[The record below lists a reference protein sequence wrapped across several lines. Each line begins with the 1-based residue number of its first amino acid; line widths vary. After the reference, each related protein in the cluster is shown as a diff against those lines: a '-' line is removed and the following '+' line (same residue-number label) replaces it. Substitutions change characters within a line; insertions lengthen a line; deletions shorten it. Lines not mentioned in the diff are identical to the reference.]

1 MSAQDLWDKLDAL
14 PWPGPWVAHTFEIDC
29 PCPNGEH
36 CGDTH
41 DCAEVED
48 RTAYPASPEKPAEPG
63 HGQCVVQINTP
74 GLETFAKPCAEFIAA
89 ARNELPAIRA
99 RLAEL
104 EAQLL
109 DDAAKL
115 QEGIALVAAKAHERL
130 RATAEALARYGEHDG
145 DCAASAV
152 GAPGDARCTCGYD
165 DAVAN
170 PAPPLRPRI

>member
-109 DDAAKL
+109 DDAA
-115 QEGIALVAAKAHERL
+115 
-130 RATAEALARYGEHDG
+130 DG
-145 DCAASAV
+145 M
-152 GAPGDARCTCGYD
+152 GDD
-165 DAVAN
+165 DEEKK
-170 PAPPLRPRI
+170 R

>member
-14 PWPGPWVAHTFEIDC
+14 PWPGPWVAHTFEVDC

-89 ARNELPAIRA
+89 ARNELPAIRD
-99 RLAEL
+99 RMLAL
-104 EAQLL
+104 ESAAKALMKVTSGDPNLCPEWERL
-109 DDAAKL
+109 DDA
-115 QEGIALVAAKAHERL
+115 L
-130 RATAEALARYGEHDG
+130 RMQDVVVVTD
-145 DCAASAV
+145 
-152 GAPGDARCTCGYD
+152 TK
-165 DAVAN
+165 
-170 PAPPLRPRI
+170 PLRPRSDETPTKEGVKDR

>member
-89 ARNELPAIRA
+89 ARNELPAIRDRMLALESAA
-99 RLAEL
+99 RNLLNATQGDPNLCPEW
-104 EAQLL
+104 EHL
-109 DDAAKL
+109 DDML
-115 QEGIALVAAKAHERL
+115 RMQDVVVAQDPK
-130 RATAEALARYGEHDG
+130 
-145 DCAASAV
+145 
-152 GAPGDARCTCGYD
+152 
-165 DAVAN
+165 
-170 PAPPLRPRI
+170 PLRPLADETPET

>member
-99 RLAEL
+99 RFQVSSLKTYFPSEWQREHNISYV
-104 EAQLL
+104 EAHL
-109 DDAAKL
+109 
-115 QEGIALVAAKAHERL
+115 IALKDGYAPM
-130 RATAEALARYGEHDG
+130 GE
-145 DCAASAV
+145 V
-152 GAPGDARCTCGYD
+152 K
-165 DAVAN
+165 
-170 PAPPLRPRI
+170 I